1 MYNIYIYIY
10 IYIIRLIKLK
20 SYFKDSNIYNPTTED
35 EFFRTKTNKKW
46 QSDKN
51 QHNIE
56 TPTEVTKNVLEK
68 EGQTAV
74 KRNFTTI

>member
-1 MYNIYIYIY
+1 M
-10 IYIIRLIKLK
+10 YIIRLIKLK

-68 EGQTAV
+68 EEQTAV
-74 KRNFTTI
+74 KRHFTTI

>member
-1 MYNIYIYIY
+1 MLNIY

-35 EFFRTKTNKKW
+35 EFFKPKTNKKW

-51 QHNIE
+51 QHTIE
-56 TPTEVTKNVLEK
+56 TPIEVTKNALEK
-68 EGQTAV
+68 EEQTVV